1 MPDISPSQISL
12 CRSCWCMTKTI
23 DGHCGKCKEL
33 KDTSTQQDKEL
44 QQIFLPIALK
54 SGTVREDGS
63 HTEDFDDWDTLISQA
78 IEAIQARD
86 KEIARKARLDELNRL
101 IPNPV
106 AEMASIDYK
115 TELTRMFDDIRER
128 REELSS

>member
-1 MPDISPSQISL
+1 
-12 CRSCWCMTKTI
+12 MTEI
-23 DGHCGKCKEL
+23 
-33 KDTSTQQDKEL
+33 QQDKEL
-44 QQIFLPIALK
+44 QQIFLPIAIK

-78 IEAIQARD
+78 IQAIHARD
-86 KEIARKARLDELNRL
+86 KEIERKARLDELNRL

-106 AEMASIDYK
+106 AEMASIDSK
-115 TELTRMFDDIRER
+115 AELTRMFDDIRER